1 MANIN
6 RYTIQG
12 SIVVDQ
18 RPLAPPTPRYQVTI
32 TGGYL
37 DDDPSKTSGSYIEGS
52 SVTITADAPPVGK
65 QFSHFVIEGGSSI
78 SSSPATI
85 IVTRNMTV
93 TAMFDDA
100 IAWSIPSIEGNF
112 TAVEDAPFDIAKGLS
127 CGLTGKYTVTFTG
140 VTPPQAN
147 DTYDIYAGLDYATK
161 KGSGSLTTTGTY
173 SAIDISL
180 SVSRAGK
187 WSFKGQITC
196 EGFDTPVL
204 IDITIN

>member
-1 MANIN
+1 MATIN

-12 SIVVDQ
+12 SIIVDQ
-18 RPLAPPTPRYQVTI
+18 RPLAPLTPRYQVTI
-32 TGGYL
+32 TDGYL
-37 DDDPSKTSGSYIEGS
+37 DDNPSKTSGSYIEGS
-52 SVTITADAPPVGK
+52 SVTITADAPPAGK
-65 QFSHFVIEGGSSI
+65 KFSHFVIEGGSSI

-93 TAMFDDA
+93 TAMFEDA

-127 CGLTGKYTVTFTG
+127 CGLTGKYTVTFTE

-161 KGSGSLTTTGTY
+161 RGPGSLTTTGTY

-180 SVSRAGK
+180 SVSRASK

-196 EGFDTPVL
+196 EGFDTPVP

>member
-1 MANIN
+1 MATIN

-18 RPLAPPTPRYQVTI
+18 RPLTPPTPRYQVTI

-37 DDDPSKTSGSYIEGS
+37 DDDPAKTSGSYIEGS
-52 SVTITADAPPVGK
+52 SVTITADAPPAGK
-65 QFSHFVIEGGSSI
+65 KFSHFVIEGGSSV

-93 TAMFDDA
+93 TAMFEDA
-100 IAWSIPSIEGNF
+100 IAWSMPSIEGNF

-127 CGLTGKYTVTFTG
+127 CGLTGKYTVTFTE

-161 KGSGSLTTTGTY
+161 RGSGSLTTTGTY

-180 SVSRAGK
+180 AVSRASK

-196 EGFDTPVL
+196 EGFDTPVP

>member
-1 MANIN
+1 MATIN

-18 RPLAPPTPRYQVTI
+18 RPLTPPTPRYQVTI

-37 DDDPSKTSGSYIEGS
+37 DDDPAKTAGSYLEGS
-52 SVTITADAPPVGK
+52 SVTITADAPPAGK
-65 QFSHFVIEGGSSI
+65 KFSHFVIEGGSSV

-85 IVTRNMTV
+85 IVTRNITV
-93 TAMFDDA
+93 TAMFEDA

-127 CGLTGKYTVTFTG
+127 CGLTGKYTVTFTE

-161 KGSGSLTTTGTY
+161 RGPGSLTTTGTY

-180 SVSRAGK
+180 VVSRASK

-196 EGFDTPVL
+196 EGFDTPVP

>member
-1 MANIN
+1 MATIN

-32 TGGYL
+32 QGGYL
-37 DDDPSKTSGSYIEGS
+37 DNDPAKTTASYEEGS
-52 SVTITADAPPVGK
+52 TVTITATPPPSGK
-65 QFSHFVIEGGSSI
+65 QFSHFVIEGGSSV

-93 TAMFDDA
+93 TAMFEDT

-112 TAVEDAPFDIAKGLS
+112 STAEDVPFDIAKGLS
-127 CGLTGKYTVTFTG
+127 CGLTGKYTVTFTE

-161 KGSGSLTTTGTY
+161 RGPGSLTTTGTY

-180 SVSRAGK
+180 SVSRASK

-196 EGFDTPVL
+196 EGFDTPVP

>member
-1 MANIN
+1 MATIN

-12 SIVVDQ
+12 SIVADQ
-18 RPLAPPTPRYQVTI
+18 RPLTPPTPRYQVTI
-32 TGGYL
+32 IGGYL

-52 SVTITADAPPVGK
+52 SVTITATPPAGK
-65 QFSHFVIEGGSSI
+65 QFSHFVIEGGSSVDT
-78 SSSPATI
+78 SPAAI

-93 TAMFDDA
+93 TAMFDDT

-112 TAVEDAPFDIAKGLS
+112 VTVEDAPFDIAKGLS
-127 CGLTGKYTVTFTG
+127 CGLTGKYTVTFTE

-147 DTYDIYAGLDYATK
+147 DTYDIYAGLDSATK
-161 KGSGSLTTTGTY
+161 KGPGSLTTTGTY
-173 SAIDISL
+173 SVIDISL

-196 EGFDTPVL
+196 EGFDTPVS

>member
-1 MANIN
+1 MATIN

-18 RPLAPPTPRYQVTI
+18 RPLTPPTPRYQVTI

-37 DDDPSKTSGSYIEGS
+37 DDDPAKTAGSYLEGS
-52 SVTITADAPPVGK
+52 SVTITADDPPAGK
-65 QFSHFVIEGGSSI
+65 QFSHFVIEGGSSV

-93 TAMFDDA
+93 TAMFEDA
-100 IAWSIPSIEGNF
+100 IAWSMPSIEGNF
-112 TAVEDAPFDIAKGLS
+112 TAIEDAPFDIAKGLS
-127 CGLTGKYTVTFTG
+127 CGLTGKYTVTFTE

-161 KGSGSLTTTGTY
+161 RGPGSLTTTDTY

-180 SVSRAGK
+180 AVSRASK

-196 EGFDTPVL
+196 EGFDTPVP

>member
-1 MANIN
+1 MATIN

-18 RPLAPPTPRYQVTI
+18 RLLTPPTPRYQVTI

-37 DDDPSKTSGSYIEGS
+37 DDDPAKTAGSYIEGS
-52 SVTITADAPPVGK
+52 SVTITADAPPAGK
-65 QFSHFVIEGGSSI
+65 QFSHFVIEGGSSV

-112 TAVEDAPFDIAKGLS
+112 VTVEDAPFDIAKGLS
-127 CGLTGKYTVTFTG
+127 CGLTGKYTVTFTE

-161 KGSGSLTTTGTY
+161 KGPGSLTTTGTY

-196 EGFDTPVL
+196 EGFDTPVS